1 MFELFIFVIIS
12 ISFAFFQ
19 VIYFSILFSNDLF
32 FFDYLFLIIFFLSFL
47 FFLIT
52 YSLIVYYCFFWFIYS
67 FIYFWWILMFCFCF
81 ELLNIFQKH
90 PVRDVLRKRCSK
102 NMLQIYRKRPVLKC
116 DFNKVAKQSGWESLG
131 KVMIDYKLVSL
142 IEKTLKSCILENE
155 IPIGRGGKPNL

>member
-47 FFLIT
+47 FFLFT

-67 FIYFWWILMFCFCF
+67 FFISDEFLCFVFVLNFWTYFRSSPLEMF
-81 ELLNIFQKH
+81 LGK
-90 PVRDVLRKRCSK
+90 DVLKICSK
-102 NMLQIYRKRPVLKC
+102 FTGKDPCWSVISIKLQ
-116 DFNKVAKQSGWESLG
+116 NNQAENHWE
-131 KVMIDYKLVSL
+131 KLW
-142 IEKTLKSCILENE
+142 
-155 IPIGRGGKPNL
+155 